1 MGNMDVTARLLAD
14 NAQFDAAMNKSASTA
29 TATGVATEKATKRAA
44 DATKFAAQ
52 FATDAIQKSTDSQVS
67 SMLKLRAAQED
78 YARAQK
84 IVRAGYLDSA
94 TGAQTL
100 GAALQRLTAA
110 QNVAAES
117 QLRMAAAN
125 KETGKGFQDVAER
138 VVLSSVGYIAAA
150 TGIRDI
156 FGSMKEAVTSS
167 LEFGESI
174 ERASQKTNLSVQT
187 LSMLH
192 YAAAVTGGD
201 FDSLSKG
208 VGKLD
213 VSIAEAANGNKEMA
227 AYFSALGLN
236 AKQLAVESNGTQI
249 AVQRLAAAMANTS
262 GPEKQLIA
270 QKLLSRAGVEQIPTL
285 MKLGENWDQYTQAAR
300 NAGVLLDSGTAESL
314 EATNERLRAMEQ
326 RIDGAKLA
334 FTEGLTKGLNQFA
347 NTLQGGGVQISLFTK
362 LAEGLTKQLNFGAAA
377 AFSFGASLDTI
388 RAYTWDLGVKKDRDA
403 DLSAS
408 SRQRAKAEQFDK
420 NARGGDPTPKEVA
433 PASSTAT
440 GKPPLHVVDPAVVA
454 AAEAAARKAAEAR
467 LKGMEAELAEMKQQ
481 NSVTIQAEYQFW
493 QDRISAFKKGS
504 DQYNA
509 IVEKES
515 QLAVEGAKAAHE
527 MLTRGMKQVRET
539 ANLSPDDANRGI
551 AENSEQMTKL
561 AENISSTGERWKAY
575 NSEIAKNAELL
586 IKSTQAMREAQLEH
600 GVKAGTVSKADA
612 AQQMGQIHSQSE
624 AMEIAE
630 LRAQLAEVQEQ
641 QAKLNPYTKE
651 GSEDAPRLGE
661 QAKSLQNQIDSTTA
675 SANLQAIKDQYAAF
689 AETGLGGAVSALQAF
704 TAASMDSA
712 SQMKQITD
720 TVLNDTNR
728 AILTDLTGNRQQR
741 RGAWTNA
748 GKGIFTDVADQSLKK
763 GEGSLLGALGIGKL
777 GSRGNPMFVKS
788 VDSMPDAAGLGR
800 SLFGA
805 KGPVMPPVSAIPAAA
820 SAAASSTSWLGGIL
834 KVFAGLLPHFA
845 DGGDVSA
852 GTMAM
857 VGERGPEPVLFGQ
870 SARVIPNHKMN
881 AMGGGTGDTHHTWNI
896 DARGSSNPAQ
906 TMAMVQQGIMEAA
919 PHIVAASL
927 KAHNDQNSRLP
938 PTARK

>member
-14 NAQFDAAMNKSASTA
+14 NAQFDAAMNKSAATA

-44 DATKFAAQ
+44 DATKFASQ
-52 FATDAIQKSTDSQVS
+52 FASDAIQKSTDSQVS

-84 IVRAGYLDSA
+84 IVRAGYLDA
-94 TGAQTL
+94 QTGAQTL

-110 QNVAAES
+110 QDASAEASRRVAAASKES
-117 QLRMAAAN
+117 GNAF
-125 KETGKGFQDVAER
+125 KDVAER

-156 FGSMKEAVTSS
+156 LGSMKEAVTSS

-187 LSMLH
+187 LSTLH

-213 VSIAEAANGNKEMA
+213 VSIAEAANGNKELA
-227 AYFSALGLN
+227 AYFTALGLN
-236 AKQLAVESNGTQI
+236 AKDLSVNSNGAQI
-249 AVQRLAAAMANTS
+249 ALQRLAAVMANTS
-262 GPEKQLIA
+262 GPEKQLVA

-285 MKLGENWDQYTQAAR
+285 TKLGNNWNQYAQAAK
-300 NAGVLLDSGTAESL
+300 NAGLLLDSGTAESL
-314 EATNERLRAMEQ
+314 EATNERLRAMGQ

-334 FTEGLTKGLNQFA
+334 FTEGLIPGLNQFSS
-347 NTLQGGGVQISLFTK
+347 TLQGGGIQISLFTK

-388 RAYTWDLGVKKDRDA
+388 RAYTWDLGVKKDREA

-408 SRQRAKAEQFDK
+408 GRERAKAEQFDK
-420 NARGGDPTPKEVA
+420 NARGGDPAPKEAA
-433 PASSTAT
+433 PASGSGT
-440 GKPPLHVVDPAVVA
+440 GKPPLHVVDPAAVA
-454 AAEAAARKAAEAR
+454 AAEAAARKAAEVR

-481 NSVTIQAEYQFW
+481 NSVTVQAEYQFW
-493 QDRISAFKKGS
+493 QERIGAFRKGS

-527 MLTRGMKQVRET
+527 MLTRGMKQIRET
-539 ANLSPDDANRGI
+539 ANVSPDEANHGI
-551 AENSEQMTKL
+551 AENSDQMTRL
-561 AENISSTGERWKAY
+561 AENISRTGERWKAY

-586 IKSTQAMREAQLEH
+586 IKSSQAMREAQLEH
-600 GVKAGTVSKADA
+600 GVKTGTVSKADA
-612 AQQMGQIHSQSE
+612 AQQMGDLHSQTAS
-624 AMEIAE
+624 MEIAE
-630 LRAQLAEVQEQ
+630 LRAQLAEVREQ

-651 GSEDAPRLGE
+651 GNEEAPHLAAQG
-661 QAKSLQNQIDSTTA
+661 KSLQNQVDSATA
-675 SANLQAIKDQYAAF
+675 AANLQSVKDAYAAF

-704 TAASMDSA
+704 TAASRDSA
-712 SQMKQITD
+712 AQMKQITD
-720 TVLNDTNR
+720 TVLNDANR

-741 RGAWTNA
+741 RGAWTGA
-748 GKGIFTDVADQSLKK
+748 GKGIFTDVADSALKK
-763 GEGSLLGALGIGKL
+763 GEGSLMGALGIGKL

-788 VDSMPDAAGLGR
+788 ADAMPDAAALGK

-805 KGPVMPPVSAIPAAA
+805 KGPAMPAVSALPAVAAA
-820 SAAASSTSWLGGIL
+820 ATSSTGWLSGLL
-834 KVFAGLLPHFA
+834 KTFAGVLPHFA
-845 DGGDVSA
+845 GGGDFGAGTTALVGEQGPEVVHFGSA
-852 GTMAM
+852 GHVTPNGKTPSGS
-857 VGERGPEPVLFGQ
+857 GEHHYHIPVT
-870 SARVIPNHKMN
+870 V
-881 AMGGGTGDTHHTWNI
+881 
-896 DARGSSNPAQ
+896 DARGSTDPAQ
-906 TMAMVQQGIMEAA
+906 TMALVQQGIMQAA

-927 KAHNDQNSRLP
+927 KAHDDRNSRLP